1 MRSFAEGVPMRVCA
15 VVLAGG
21 GGERWLGP
29 GHKLT
34 TMFRGRPVVAWAIG
48 HAAASGLEVLV
59 VDGAVDLT
67 TLAVEYGAHPVHNPR
82 WRDGL
87 GSSLV
92 LGCDV
97 AAREGFDAIA
107 VGLGDQ
113 PLLTASAWSAVAGA
127 DDDCA
132 VVVATYNGVRAH
144 PVRLAA
150 ALWPNLDRTADRG
163 AGGLIAGRAD
173 QVVEVACEGSPA
185 DIDTLEDLHRWS

>member
-1 MRSFAEGVPMRVCA
+1 MKVCA

-34 TMFRGRPVVAWAIG
+34 TMFRGRPVVAWAIE
-48 HAAASGLEVLV
+48 HAVASGLEVLV

-67 TLAVEYGAHPVHNPR
+67 TLALDAGARPVHNPR

-87 GSSLV
+87 GSSLA

-97 AAREGFDAIA
+97 AEREGFDAIV

-113 PLLTASAWSAVAGA
+113 PLLVTSAWWAVADA
-127 DDDCA
+127 PDDRA
-132 VVVATYNGVRAH
+132 VVVATYDGVRAH

-150 ALWPNLDRTADRG
+150 SVWPFLDRSADRG
-163 AGGLIAGRAD
+163 AGGLLANRPD
-173 QVVEVACEGSPA
+173 LVLEVACEGNPA
-185 DIDTLEDLHRWS
+185 DMDTLEDVHRWS